1 MAVSYPVQYTL
12 FVILA
17 PMTAL
22 FCIGT
27 ILYARAY
34 FRSLTTS
41 ALVWL
46 MLPIVGWL
54 VANTL
59 ELAVNT
65 EAGTLSWAKI
75 TYGFVA
81 FSVVAWLAFA
91 LQYSGHTEWLTLR
104 RFGWFCLLPLV
115 TIGLTWSNDLHRLV
129 WANYRFIPIDGLLAL
144 NVVTYGPWFWVHAGY
159 SYGLVFLGAYL
170 IIRQY
175 FRSFK
180 LYRQQSSWV
189 VVGAL
194 TPVVINVVYILRLFP
209 EFQKD
214 YTAIGLAFASLA
226 FAIGMSRYRLFDL
239 KPIARAA
246 VVDSMSDAML
256 VVDLQHR
263 VVDANPAARRFI
275 GLPANQIIGRSTDEV
290 LSPWHEFVE
299 RFRDQSDVRTEISAG
314 RDGHMRYFDL
324 QVSPLIDQHRQ
335 ATGRLVVLRDMTER
349 KQAEADLRRYTTEL
363 EARNEE
369 LDAFAHTVAH
379 DLKNPLAAL
388 VGHGQALKK
397 YFHSMPA
404 SDVDN
409 FLDTIV
415 RNGNKV
421 SAIVDELLLLS
432 QVRRLADVQITP
444 IDMAAIVDEALDRLA
459 PLKSEYQAQ
468 VVLPD
473 RWPAACG
480 HGPWVEEVWVNYLS
494 NAFKYGGTP
503 PRVELGAREQVDDT
517 GEDRPMVR
525 FWVRDHGPGIP
536 TENQAN
542 LFTLFTQL
550 EAAPSGY
557 GIGLSIVHRI
567 VKRLGGN
574 VGVASQVGHGSL
586 FWFTLPAVQAR
597 ADS

>member
-239 KPIARAA
+239 K
-246 VVDSMSDAML
+246 
-256 VVDLQHR
+256 QH
-263 VVDANPAARRFI
+263 NHILPRF
-275 GLPANQIIGRSTDEV
+275 
-290 LSPWHEFVE
+290 F
-299 RFRDQSDVRTEISAG
+299 
-314 RDGHMRYFDL
+314 GH
-324 QVSPLIDQHRQ
+324 
-335 ATGRLVVLRDMTER
+335 TLVVLCSCCSS
-349 KQAEADLRRYTTEL
+349 
-363 EARNEE
+363 
-369 LDAFAHTVAH
+369 H
-379 DLKNPLAAL
+379 
-388 VGHGQALKK
+388 
-397 YFHSMPA
+397 
-404 SDVDN
+404 
-409 FLDTIV
+409 I
-415 RNGNKV
+415 
-421 SAIVDELLLLS
+421 
-432 QVRRLADVQITP
+432 
-444 IDMAAIVDEALDRLA
+444 
-459 PLKSEYQAQ
+459 
-468 VVLPD
+468 
-473 RWPAACG
+473 C
-480 HGPWVEEVWVNYLS
+480 
-494 NAFKYGGTP
+494 
-503 PRVELGAREQVDDT
+503 
-517 GEDRPMVR
+517 
-525 FWVRDHGPGIP
+525 
-536 TENQAN
+536 
-542 LFTLFTQL
+542 
-550 EAAPSGY
+550 
-557 GIGLSIVHRI
+557 
-567 VKRLGGN
+567 
-574 VGVASQVGHGSL
+574 
-586 FWFTLPAVQAR
+586 
-597 ADS
+597 